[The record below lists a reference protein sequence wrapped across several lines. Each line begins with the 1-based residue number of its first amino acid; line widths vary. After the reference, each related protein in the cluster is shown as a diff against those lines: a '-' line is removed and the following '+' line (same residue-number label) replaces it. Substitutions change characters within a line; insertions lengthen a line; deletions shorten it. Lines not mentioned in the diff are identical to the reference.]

1 LPVAVPN
8 TIFKLMLAPLTKTDL
23 LSRIADGENS
33 AVEFKRDDLRP
44 EQLAKELVA
53 FGNFEGG
60 QVFLGVEDDGTVS
73 GLRYTDN
80 RDAARVEEWVM
91 TVSRT
96 QVQPG
101 VIPFFQIIRDV
112 EPGRDV
118 AIIQLNRAV
127 QVLHAWYNQRRTY
140 YVRAGTVSA
149 EMHPDELARLFQQ
162 RGQVRADVQPVA
174 GTSLADL
181 DLVRLRE
188 YFVRVRYQDAPPDNS
203 DEEKGWPQ
211 SRLDAEWTQLL
222 LNTELMVELRD
233 AVVPAGL
240 PVCSAAGLLLFGRN
254 PNRFIPQAGITAV
267 VYKGL
272 DKEYATPQRLRGP
285 LVGRFADV
293 GGRIELL
300 EPGVID
306 RAMLFVQQHASDPE
320 ELDGAVRT
328 ERWHYPREAVREAI
342 VNAVAHRDYLLGAT
356 DIELAIYADRLE
368 VISPGR
374 LPNGITPARMRAGTR
389 ATRNQLILDVLRDYR
404 YMEHMGMGI
413 RLKVIRLM
421 REYNST
427 EPDLEAE
434 NDRFTL
440 RLWR

>member
-1 LPVAVPN
+1 
-8 TIFKLMLAPLTKTDL
+8 MLAPLTKTDL

-60 QVFLGVEDDGTVS
+60 QVLLGVEDDGTIS
-73 GLRYTDN
+73 GLRYTDS

-91 TVSRT
+91 TVCRT
-96 QVQPG
+96 HVQPG

-118 AIIQLNRAV
+118 AVIQLNRAV
-127 QVLHAWYNQRRTY
+127 QVLYVWFNQRRTY
-140 YVRAGTVSA
+140 YVRTGTVSA
-149 EMHPDELARLFQQ
+149 EMDSYELARLFQQ
-162 RGQVRADVQPVA
+162 RGQVRGDVQPVG
-174 GTSLADL
+174 GTSLSDL
-181 DLVRLRE
+181 DMGRLLD
-188 YFVRVRYQDAPPDNS
+188 YFKRVRQQEQDTPAAD
-203 DEEKGWPQ
+203 DKAG
-211 SRLDAEWTQLL
+211 WTQLL

-233 AVVPAGL
+233 AVVPTGTI
-240 PVCSAAGLLLFGRN
+240 VCSVAGLLLFGRN
-254 PNRFIPQAGITAV
+254 PNRFLPQAGITAV
-267 VYKGL
+267 KYVGEEKDYT
-272 DKEYATPQRLRGP
+272 TPQRIRGP
-285 LVGRFADV
+285 LVGLFRLDD
-293 GGRIELL
+293 GNRIELL
-300 EPGVID
+300 EPGVVD
-306 RAMLFVQQHASDPE
+306 RAMLFVQQYASDPE
-320 ELDGAVRT
+320 YLDGAVST

-368 VISPGR
+368 IISPGR

-389 ATRNQLILDVLRDYR
+389 ATRNQLVLDVLRDYR

-421 REYNST
+421 REYNGT

>member
-1 LPVAVPN
+1 
-8 TIFKLMLAPLTKTDL
+8 MLAPLTKTDL

-60 QVFLGVEDDGTVS
+60 QLFLGVEDDGTIS
-73 GLRYTDN
+73 GLRYTAG
-80 RDAARVEEWVM
+80 RDAAQVEEWIM
-91 TVSRT
+91 TVCRT
-96 QVQPG
+96 HVQPG
-101 VIPFFQIIRDV
+101 IIPFFQIIRDV

-118 AIIQLNRAV
+118 AVVQLNRAL
-127 QVLHAWYNQRRTY
+127 QVLHVWANQRRTY

-162 RGQVRADVQPVA
+162 RGQVRADVQPIA
-174 GTSLADL
+174 GTSLEDL
-181 DLVRLRE
+181 DLTRLRD
-188 YFVRVRYQDAPPDNS
+188 YFVRVRYQDAPPAGS
-203 DEEKGWPQ
+203 DEGSGWSQ
-211 SRLDAEWTQLL
+211 TRLIAEWTQLL

-233 AVVPAGL
+233 AVVPTGL
-240 PVCSAAGLLLFGRN
+240 PVCSAAGLLLFGKN
-254 PNRFIPQAGITAV
+254 PNRLLPQAGITAV
-267 VYKGL
+267 AYKGVE
-272 DKEYATPQRLRGP
+272 KEYATPQRIRGP
-285 LVGRFADV
+285 LLGRFAEV
-293 GGRIELL
+293 GGQLELL

-306 RAMLFVQQHASDPE
+306 RAMLFVERYASDTE
-320 ELDGAVRT
+320 ELDGAVRV

-356 DIELAIYADRLE
+356 DIELAIYANRLE
-368 VISPGR
+368 IISPGR

-389 ATRNQLILDVLRDYR
+389 ATRNQLVLDVLRDYR
-404 YMEHMGMGI
+404 YMEHMGMGV
-413 RLKVIRLM
+413 RLKIIRLM
-421 REYNST
+421 REYNGT

-434 NDRFTL
+434 NDQFTL

>member
-1 LPVAVPN
+1 
-8 TIFKLMLAPLTKTDL
+8 MLAPLTKTDL
-23 LSRIADGENS
+23 LTIIATGENS

-60 QVFLGVEDDGTVS
+60 QVLLGVEDDGTVS
-73 GLRYTDN
+73 GLRYSDG
-80 RDAARVEEWVM
+80 RDAARVEEWIM
-91 TVSRT
+91 TVCRT
-96 QVQPG
+96 HVQPG

-112 EPGRDV
+112 LPGRDV

-127 QVLHAWYNQRRTY
+127 QVLYGWHNQRRTY
-140 YVRAGTVSA
+140 YVRSGTVSA
-149 EMHPDELARLFQQ
+149 EMDSYELARLFQQ
-162 RGQVRADVQPVA
+162 RGQVRADVQPVG

-181 DLVRLRE
+181 DLGRLSD
-188 YFVRVRYQDAPPDNS
+188 YFRRVRQQENDTPTAD
-203 DEEKGWPQ
+203 DTAG
-211 SRLDAEWTQLL
+211 WTQLL

-233 AVVPAGL
+233 AVVPTGT
-240 PVCSAAGLLLFGRN
+240 PVCSVAALLLFGRG
-254 PNRFIPQAGITAV
+254 PNRFLPQAGITAV
-267 VYKGL
+267 SYEGQEK
-272 DKEYATPQRLRGP
+272 DYATPQKLRGP
-285 LVGRFADV
+285 LVGLFHVRES
-293 GGRIELL
+293 GQTELL

-306 RAMLFVQQHASDPE
+306 RALAFVKQHASDPE
-320 ELDGAVRT
+320 KLLGAVRT
-328 ERWHYPREAVREAI
+328 EQWHYPPEAVREAI

-389 ATRNQLILDVLRDYR
+389 ATRNQLVLDVLRDYR

-413 RLKVIRLM
+413 RLKIIRLM
-421 REYNST
+421 REYNGT
-427 EPDLEAE
+427 EPDLEV
-434 NDRFTL
+434 NGDQFTL